1 VSARASRDERMSEVR
16 DGFGIS
22 FSAAGG
28 MGESRLLFPVPCYD
42 ASQFIRDNIN
52 PSMVSAVLVSSVGT

>member
-1 VSARASRDERMSEVR
+1 MSEVR